1 MPNMTET
8 PHQTKSP
15 EPTPEQ
21 LLQLL
26 DVQIQSQRAKRK
38 GSRKHRATFLVCG
51 LLFILGGL
59 FAALVILQQMAG
71 DLRRPGVGS
80 AEEIPTAHS
89 Q

>member
-1 MPNMTET
+1 
-8 PHQTKSP
+8 
-15 EPTPEQ
+15 
-21 LLQLL
+21 
-26 DVQIQSQRAKRK
+26 
-38 GSRKHRATFLVCG
+38 

>member
-1 MPNMTET
+1 MPNMTEA

-26 DVQIQSQRAKRK
+26 DVQIQSQRAKR
-38 GSRKHRATFLVCG
+38 GGGRKNRATFLVCG
-51 LLFILGGL
+51 LLLILGGL
-59 FAALVILQQMAG
+59 FAALLVLQQMAG
-71 DLRRPGVGS
+71 DLRHQADHSSEAIRDV
-80 AEEIPTAHS
+80 HS